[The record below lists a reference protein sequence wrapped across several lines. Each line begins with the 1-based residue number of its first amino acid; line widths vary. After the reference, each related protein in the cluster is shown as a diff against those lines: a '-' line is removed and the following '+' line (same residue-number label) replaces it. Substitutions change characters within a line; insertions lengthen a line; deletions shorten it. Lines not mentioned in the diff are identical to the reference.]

1 MTLDGSGDRARLLT
15 ETRNQAAWFH
25 CSHCHHVT
33 HVSAGARYPGPMG
46 LRRLRHGL
54 DALMV
59 M

>member
-46 LRRLRHGL
+46 LRHGL